1 MLDTL
6 ISRIGRA
13 AAWLNLLL
21 VLVVMAQ
28 VVLRYG
34 FNRGLVP
41 LEELMWHLYAA
52 AFMLGLSYALVRD
65 AHVRVDLLHDRWSPS
80 ARAWVEIAGI
90 LCLLLPFAFV
100 IWHQSLDWVATS
112 WRLGESSTSPTGLP
126 YRWAIKAVIPLSFTL
141 LLLAALGRLWR
152 QLPIALGRR
161 R

>member
-1 MLDTL
+1 LLDTL
-6 ISRIGRA
+6 ITRIGRA

-41 LEELMWHLYAA
+41 LEELMWHLYAT

-65 AHVRVDLLHDRWSPS
+65 AHVRVDLLHDRWSPR

-126 YRWAIKAVIPLSFTL
+126 YRWAIKAVIPLGFTL
-141 LLLAALGRLWR
+141 LLLAALGRLSR